1 MAQFLVKVA
10 DEQGHLRQQV
20 EHGYSEAEVH
30 DRFTQQGYLVYW
42 VKPRTLLSTGGGQFG
57 RRGRLRQSTFL
68 IFNQQFLTLIKAGLP
83 ILTALDLLIK
93 RQRDKALLQLLENVR
108 ERVRG
113 GELLSDAFAAQQV
126 FPKMYT
132 TTLLAGEK
140 SGNMEEVLGR
150 YISYQRMVQTFRKK
164 LLVSLVYPALLVSV
178 VTLMLIFLIT
188 YVVPKFADLFN
199 NLGAQLPAITVFMLS
214 LGLNAQKY
222 AWVVLLVGAAAIFLL
237 WRWKHSDQ
245 GAQRIDR
252 FLLSLPLI
260 GEIRLKYQVANFS
273 RILGTLLQGGLPLV
287 PAMETAGE
295 SMSSRQ
301 MLNGVTA
308 AAERVKEGQ
317 SLAHSLEAQKLFPDL
332 AVEMLEV
339 GESTGALPAMLAS
352 VAEFYE
358 EDVQTALSAAMA
370 LIEPMILIIMA
381 VFVGGILISLYM
393 PIFTLGT
400 GDRSR
405 RTGTRARYRAALS
418 LRIRRSERFP
428 VAPRSVREDPCAPD
442 VPL

>member
-1 MAQFLVKVA
+1 MPEFLVIVA
-10 DEQGHLRQQV
+10 DDQGHLRQQV
-20 EHGYSEAEVH
+20 EYGYSEAEVH

-42 VKPRTLLSTGGGQFG
+42 VKPRTILNRGGGKFG
-57 RRGRLRQSTFL
+57 RRGKLRQSIFL

-93 RQRDKALLQLLENVR
+93 RQRDKSLLQLLENVR
-108 ERVRG
+108 ERVKG

-214 LGLNAQKY
+214 IGLNAQKY
-222 AWVVLLVGAAAIFLL
+222 GWLVLLLL
-237 WRWKHSDQ
+237 AVAGVLVWRWKQSDK
-245 GAQRIDR
+245 GAESIDR

-273 RILGTLLQGGLPLV
+273 RILATLLQGGLPLV

-317 SLAHSLEAQKLFPDL
+317 SLAHSLETQKLFPDL

-339 GESTGALPAMLAS
+339 GESTGALPAMLSS

-370 LIEPMILIIMA
+370 LIEPLILIIMA

-393 PIFTLGT
+393 PIFTLG
-400 GDRSR
+400 
-405 RTGTRARYRAALS
+405 AN
-418 LRIRRSERFP
+418 
-428 VAPRSVREDPCAPD
+428 VH
-442 VPL
+442 